1 MPSEAV
7 LHTLGLTS
15 ARTQLGSS
23 FSGPCTRVKQCTYV
37 RTYVL
42 YWMSPSVHHG
52 TYILFTFRN
61 LRKNI
66 RVVVTVS
73 ASPPKLFQWMAKER
87 PSLLRLM
94 NVTHHR
100 PWNQDNLL
108 EVAELRIAGSQPWSL
123 YSR

>member
-7 LHTLGLTS
+7 LHTLGLIS

-23 FSGPCTRVKQCTYV
+23 FSGTCTSSVFTYISV
-37 RTYVL
+37 VL
-42 YWMSPSVHHG
+42 NVPECAS

-73 ASPPKLFQWMAKER
+73 ATPPKLFQWMAKER
-87 PSLLRLM
+87 PSLLQLM

-108 EVAELRIAGSQPWSL
+108 EVAELQIAGSQPWSL
-123 YSR
+123 CSR